1 MNLSISVFA
10 LPKHTNSKNT
20 IFGGW
25 LLSHLDLA
33 GLVECRNRQP
43 GRYLTVGIDK
53 MKFVKP
59 IFVGDLVKIYTGVE
73 KIGRTSMTI
82 KLVAKVN
89 RMNGEDDIVVTEGL
103 FTYVK
108 TNDQNEPEEINKF
121 K

>member
-1 MNLSISVFA
+1 
-10 LPKHTNSKNT
+10 
-20 IFGGW
+20 
-25 LLSHLDLA
+25 
-33 GLVECRNRQP
+33 
-43 GRYLTVGIDK
+43 

-59 IFVGDLVKIYTGVE
+59 VFVGDLVKIYTGVE

-108 TNDQNEPEEINKF
+108 TNEQNEPEEINKF

>member
-33 GLVECRNRQP
+33 GLVECRNTHP

-59 IFVGDLVKIYTGVE
+59 VFVGDLVKIYTGVE
-73 KIGRTSMTI
+73 RIGRTSMTI

-89 RMNGEDDIVVTEGL
+89 RMNGEDDIIVTEGL

>member
-33 GLVECRNRQP
+33 GLVECRNRHP
-43 GRYLTVGIDK
+43 GRYLTVGIEK

-59 IFVGDLVKIYTGVE
+59 VFVGDLVKIYTNVE
-73 KIGRTSMTI
+73 RIGKTSMTI
-82 KLVAKVN
+82 KLIAKVN
-89 RMNGEDDIVVTEGL
+89 RMDGNNDIVVTEGL

-108 TNDQNEPEEINKF
+108 TNDHNEPEEIKI
-121 K
+121 

>member
-10 LPKHTNSKNT
+10 LPKYTNSKNT

-33 GLVECRNRQP
+33 GLVECRNTQP

-59 IFVGDLVKIYTGVE
+59 VFVGDLVKIYTGVE
-73 KIGRTSMTI
+73 KIGRTSITV

-89 RMNGEDDIVVTEGL
+89 RMNGSDEITVTEGL

-108 TNDQNEPEEINKF
+108 TNDENEPEEIKKN
-121 K
+121 